1 MTDEPRAGSGH
12 AAFACRPDQSRGR
25 IYPEAPSTT
34 RTPFQRD
41 RDRIVHSTAFRRLKH
56 KTQVFVQPDG
66 DHYRTRLTHSLEVAQ
81 IARSIG
87 RALGLDEDLVE
98 AVALAH
104 DLGHPPFG
112 HAGED
117 ALDTAMAPNGGFDH
131 NEQAF
136 RVVTL
141 LEARYAE
148 FDGLNLTWETLEGLV
163 KHNGPVRGEA
173 PASIIAFQA
182 DLELNLYPS
191 AEAQVAGLADDIA
204 YHCHDID
211 DGIRSGLLAV
221 AELGDVPLAG
231 VAFAEVARRWPG
243 LETQR
248 AVHEAARRMIDAMVD
263 DVLAATR
270 AKAGERGPRSSAEVR
285 ALGEPLVAFGPAMA
299 EANAE
304 LKAFLYARLYRHPG
318 IVAMQDQA
326 KSIVRD
332 LFAWYLAEPSLL
344 PGAWRTAHGHAAGRP
359 SPRAVADYI
368 AGMTDNFA
376 HAEHRRLG
384 PGRCAA

>member
-1 MTDEPRAGSGH
+1 MTHEPPAGHGH
-12 AAFACRPDQSRGR
+12 AAFACRPEYSRGR
-25 IYPEAPSTT
+25 LHPETPSAT

-112 HAGED
+112 HAGEH
-117 ALDTAMAPNGGFDH
+117 ALDAAMAPYGGFDH

-136 RVVTL
+136 RIVTA

-148 FDGLNLTWETLEGLV
+148 FDGLNLTWEALEGLV
-163 KHNGPVRGEA
+163 KHNGPCRGA
-173 PASIIAFQA
+173 VPASIAAYPQ
-182 DLELNLYPS
+182 DLELDLYPS

-211 DGIRSGLLAV
+211 DGIRSGLLTIPAL
-221 AELGDVPLAG
+221 AAVPLAG

-243 LETQR
+243 LEIQR
-248 AVHEAARRMIDAMVD
+248 AVHEAVRRMIDAMVG

-270 AKAGERGPRSSAEVR
+270 AKVAARPPMSAAEVRGFGEALVAFSAEVTR
-285 ALGEPLVAFGPAMA
+285 
-299 EANAE
+299 ANAE
-304 LKAFLYARLYRHPG
+304 LKAFLYARMYRHPEV
-318 IVAMQDQA
+318 VAMQDQA
-326 KSIVRD
+326 KAVVSD
-332 LFAWYLAEPSLL
+332 LFAWFLADPALL
-344 PGAWRTAHGHAAGRP
+344 PEAWRAAHGGGEGL
-359 SPRAVADYI
+359 PRSIADYI

-376 HAEHRRLG
+376 HAEHRRLL
-384 PGRCAA
+384 PGRAAA